1 MKEINLDELDPH
13 KVGMSL
19 AEMMRTEGVNQY
31 ELAEM
36 FDVSQGAIQKML
48 AAEQKKS
55 DDEKKRNF
63 IVYEDATKEPRI
75 FIMME
80 WKVIH
85 VGKDIWQVP
94 KYKTGR

>member
-1 MKEINLDELDPH
+1 MSEINLDELDPH
-13 KVGMSL
+13 KLGMSL
-19 AEMMRTEGVNQY
+19 AETMRAEGVNQY

-36 FDVSQGAIQKML
+36 FNVSQGAIQKML

-85 VGKDIWQVP
+85 VGKDIWQVS
-94 KYKTGR
+94 KHKASR